1 MIMKRLAGASYCAM
15 VYLFLYLPMII
26 LVVYSF
32 NRATYSLE
40 WKGFTLEWYAR
51 LMEDEALWEVA
62 FNSLTIA
69 ALSASLA
76 TVLGTLGTVALYRY
90 PFFGKR
96 LLYGLTYVLIMSP
109 EIVMG
114 ISLLIL
120 FVSLNIPLGFGSL
133 LLSHITFCV
142 PFVIVT
148 VHTRMSG
155 FDKNLVEAAKDLGA
169 SELQTLRLVIVP
181 LLMPAVVA
189 GWLLSFTLSMDDVI
203 ISFFVTGPGFEI
215 LPLKIYSMVRMGVK
229 PEINALCTLMFS
241 VTLLLVIVAQTLQKE
256 NR

>member
-1 MIMKRLAGASYCAM
+1 MWGKRLASNAYCTLI
-15 VYLFLYLPMII
+15 YLFLYMPM
-26 LVVYSF
+26 VVLAAYSF
-32 NRATYSLE
+32 NQSTYSLE
-40 WKGFTLEWYAR
+40 WKGFTLDWYVS
-51 LMEDEALWEVA
+51 LIEDDGLWSVAL
-62 FNSLTIA
+62 NSLTIA

-76 TVLGTLGTVALYRY
+76 TVLGTFGTIALYRY
-90 PFFGKR
+90 QFVGKR

-120 FVSLNIPLGFGSL
+120 FVALNIPLGFGSL
-133 LLSHITFCV
+133 LLSHVTFCV

-148 VHTRMSG
+148 VHARISG
-155 FDKNLVEAAKDLGA
+155 FDKNLVEVAKDLGA
-169 SELQTLRLVIVP
+169 SELQTLRLVILP
-181 LLMPAVVA
+181 LLAPAILA

-241 VTLLLVIVAQTLQKE
+241 VTLVLVIVAQRLQKE